1 MLVDYT
7 LYILY
12 TLVYHELTKLLFFVH
27 PLLQVSYL
35 DGLWGDHKSD
45 ISISLTLGR
54 YIYNPTRNNSGSRD
68 YYSRN
73 QQILVIAIGGSKMG
87 GRGRSGGGVGEGD
100 YWQVEKRDEG
110 YIWMKNVRGCL
121 WMTVIRM
128 IVLYRLG

>member
-45 ISISLTLGR
+45 ISISLTLGP

-87 GRGRSGGGVGEGD
+87 GRGRKEN
-100 YWQVEKRDEG
+100 R
-110 YIWMKNVRGCL
+110 CL
-121 WMTVIRM
+121 AQSSSTFYTLFH
-128 IVLYRLG
+128 VLGFELHNYAGK

>member
-45 ISISLTLGR
+45 ISISLTLGP

-73 QQILVIAIGGSKMG
+73 QQILVILAKGGSKMG
-87 GRGRSGGGVGEGD
+87 GRGRSGGEGLLAGR
-100 YWQVEKRDEG
+100 EEG
-110 YIWMKNVRGCL
+110 
-121 WMTVIRM
+121 
-128 IVLYRLG
+128 